1 MKKKALMTA
10 IALSMVIMPV
20 QAAEWKEGL
29 GPEKPYSGVPEID
42 LDENMGYV
50 MTYPRDKMPAEHF
63 CDALE
68 MYLPRVDIV
77 RGSGEVSI
85 SDENGV
91 IYTGHFENPDEV
103 DIRPLTETEMEGL
116 MWGSGTC
123 VSIKLPVSLDFGK
136 TYQVNMDEG
145 AFTAANGAVTNL
157 PIKGEGNW
165 TPVLTG
171 DFGIANLSYRRAVEG
186 EEDGEETEETSGVN
200 EAVEIT
206 PGTAA
211 ADTGSAAETAAETT
225 GSDATDMFASLNA
238 VSNSGAS
245 DTAAS
250 GDASADTASAAA
262 PAGDDAAAADSAD
275 EAESEADSYGEPTLK
290 PLKDDKLVFDLVVGG
305 DVVKAVPYS
314 ENGSVLFDS
323 LEYSTSQTVVAD
335 IIGNEVEWGIV
346 FLNADGDVL
355 DVLQA
360 KF

>member
-1 MKKKALMTA
+1 MKKKVLITA

-29 GPEKPYSGVPEID
+29 GPEKPYSGVPEVD

-68 MYLPRVDIV
+68 MYLPREDVE
-77 RGSGEVSI
+77 RGSGEVTL
-85 SDENGV
+85 SDEDGV

-103 DIRPLTETEMEGL
+103 DIRPLTDVELEGL
-116 MWGSGTC
+116 MWGGGTC

-165 TPVLTG
+165 TPVLNG
-171 DFGIANLSYRRAVEG
+171 DFGIANLSYRRAVEDDT
-186 EEDGEETEETSGVN
+186 EDGDGTDGESAVS

-206 PGTAA
+206 PGAAGTATA
-211 ADTGSAAETAAETT
+211 TEAGSNT
-225 GSDATDMFASLNA
+225 DDMFAALNA
-238 VSNSGAS
+238 VSNGGSS
-245 DTAAS
+245 DTETDGTAGTAAE
-250 GDASADTASAAA
+250 DADADS
-262 PAGDDAAAADSAD
+262 DSAD
-275 EAESEADSYGEPTLK
+275 EEEATADSYGEPTLK
-290 PLKDDKLVFDLVVGG
+290 PLKNDKLVFDLLIGG

-323 LEYSTSQTVVAD
+323 LEYTTSQTIVAD
-335 IIGNEVEWGIV
+335 IIGNEVMWGVV

-360 KF
+360 EF

>member
-1 MKKKALMTA
+1 MKKKVLITA
-10 IALSMVIMPV
+10 IALSMAVMPV

-42 LDENMGYV
+42 LNENMGYV

-68 MYLPRVDIV
+68 MYLPREDIV

-171 DFGIANLSYRRAVEG
+171 DFGIANLSYRRAVEEEADG
-186 EEDGEETEETSGVN
+186 QTEDGTAEEETNGVS
-200 EAVEIT
+200 EAVEINT
-206 PGTAA
+206 GGAA
-211 ADTGSAAETAAETT
+211 ATDSSSSGST
-225 GSDATDMFASLNA
+225 GSDAADMFASLNA
-238 VSNSGAS
+238 VSNSGSS
-245 DTAAS
+245 DTAAA
-250 GDASADTASAAA
+250 GTAAPNTTAA
-262 PAGDDAAAADSAD
+262 PAGDDAAASDSAD

-323 LEYSTSQTVVAD
+323 LEYSASQTVVAD